1 MNKYKISVFFNYF
14 LLAIYVV
21 ADIVL
26 GIIWDFDIRFYYSTI
41 AFMIAASLTYLIFM
55 IIKLMVNK
63 DYSFRR
69 YTPALHSS
77 YTIVAVLSYYV
88 LNGLKHYDEYYYL
101 YWLLLILPSIIT
113 TIVFSILNSK
123 VKDEKPKIVAN
134 RH

>member
-1 MNKYKISVFFNYF
+1 
-14 LLAIYVV
+14 
-21 ADIVL
+21 
-26 GIIWDFDIRFYYSTI
+26 
-41 AFMIAASLTYLIFM
+41 
-55 IIKLMVNK
+55 
-63 DYSFRR
+63 
-69 YTPALHSS
+69 HSS